1 MRNFHIYQIVNL
13 EHNCSHPAVAF
24 NLDTANSDML
34 LKVGFDIVFVV
45 STLSAL
51 VQAAA
56 VQCSVYPYI
65 YLVRHVVI

>member
-1 MRNFHIYQIVNL
+1 
-13 EHNCSHPAVAF
+13 
-24 NLDTANSDML
+24 ML